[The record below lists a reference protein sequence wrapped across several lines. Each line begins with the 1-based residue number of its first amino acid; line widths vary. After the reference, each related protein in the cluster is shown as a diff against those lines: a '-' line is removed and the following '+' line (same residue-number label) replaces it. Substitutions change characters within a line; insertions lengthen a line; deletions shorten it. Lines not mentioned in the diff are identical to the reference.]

1 MSSQHLTLMVPGLV
15 WPDAELRAEATRD
28 LALPALAW
36 LLGGLLLALA
46 LALGF
51 WAYLRADAVLTF
63 AGLAGM
69 CR

>member
-1 MSSQHLTLMVPGLV
+1 MMRV
-15 WPDAELRAEATRD
+15 
-28 LALPALAW
+28 
-36 LLGGLLLALA
+36 LGGLLLGLA

-51 WAYLRADAVLTF
+51 WGYLGADAVLAF